1 MRNVMTCIDF
11 VYQVRTMLKRYPIV
25 GIVFMS
31 VVLQLLIYCHT
42 GIEHQ
47 DNVLWYNNAA
57 TSLLRGN
64 IDVVNM
70 PCYPL
75 LFALV
80 NIFAPTRCAELVV
93 CLQIGVFYCCVCVF
107 YQILR
112 HLKIASNIS
121 VIVTAIF
128 ALSPMM
134 LEYNVSI
141 RPESLAA
148 SVSILLFG
156 SFVIWL
162 KSKKFASYCSLFACS
177 LFLIFLRPSFVYL
190 LVVLSIISC
199 VFLVR
204 KLYRRSLQM
213 LLIVIIACGALC
225 IYCSMV
231 KAKTGVY
238 TVSTVTINNE
248 IKNAERIGL
257 LKTDSIAIFD
267 AKGTPSDKVYDELTL
282 VKSRN
287 YVYWYFL
294 LLRHNFS
301 FMTNQ
306 PYCEYFIDVFNFQMI
321 WLFLLAVGLYM
332 GYDYYKTRKLLV
344 IPAFLWLM
352 CVGNLFINM
361 LGGYS
366 GWNRL
371 FLQSYPLFLVLIA
384 QGCNMFK
391 IKFRPVPLV

>member
-1 MRNVMTCIDF
+1 
-11 VYQVRTMLKRYPIV
+11 
-25 GIVFMS
+25 
-31 VVLQLLIYCHT
+31 
-42 GIEHQ
+42 
-47 DNVLWYNNAA
+47 
-57 TSLLRGN
+57 
-64 IDVVNM
+64 
-70 PCYPL
+70 
-75 LFALV
+75 
-80 NIFAPTRCAELVV
+80 
-93 CLQIGVFYCCVCVF
+93 
-107 YQILR
+107 
-112 HLKIASNIS
+112 
-121 VIVTAIF
+121 
-128 ALSPMM
+128 
-134 LEYNVSI
+134 
-141 RPESLAA
+141 
-148 SVSILLFG
+148 
-156 SFVIWL
+156 
-162 KSKKFASYCSLFACS
+162 
-177 LFLIFLRPSFVYL
+177 
-190 LVVLSIISC
+190 
-199 VFLVR
+199 
-204 KLYRRSLQM
+204 
-213 LLIVIIACGALC
+213 
-225 IYCSMV
+225 MV